1 MPAGE
6 FEDVDACLFD
16 MDGVLTDTARI
27 HSAAWKRTFDAFL
40 AARPEAAGE
49 DHRAFSDDDYAAHVD
64 GLPRD
69 DGVRNFL
76 ASRGVTLPEGG
87 PDDGPD
93 AETVHGLGQRKNA
106 LVGPLIDEGGV
117 VVYPGTLA
125 LLDVLRERAMPCA
138 VVSSSANTKRV
149 LTAAGVLDRF
159 SAVVD
164 GSTLRAR
171 GLKGKPAPD
180 TFLAA
185 AADLGVPPARAA
197 VFEDALAG
205 VEAGRA
211 GAFGL
216 VVGVDRVGHADALRE
231 HGADVVVQD
240 LQELA

>member
-1 MPAGE
+1 MPGPLD
-6 FEDVDACLFD
+6 DVDACLFD

-27 HSAAWKRTFDAFL
+27 HAAAWKQTFDAFL
-40 AARPEAAGE
+40 AARPAAPGE
-49 DHRAFSDDDYAAHVD
+49 DHGPFTDDDYAAHVD
-64 GLPRD
+64 GLPRE

-76 ASRGVTLPEGG
+76 ASRGVTLPEGDAG
-87 PDDGPD
+87 DGPD
-93 AETVHGLGQRKNA
+93 AATVHGLGERKNA
-106 LVGPLIDEGGV
+106 LVGRLIDAGGV
-117 VVYPGTLA
+117 EAYPGTLA
-125 LLDVLRERAMPCA
+125 LLDVLRDRGMPCA

-149 LTAAGVLDRF
+149 LGAAGVLDRF
-159 SAVVD
+159 AAVVD
-164 GSTLRAR
+164 GSTLKAR

-185 AADLGVPPARAA
+185 ASDLGVPPDRAA

-216 VVGVDRVGHADALRE
+216 VVGVDRVGHADALRS

-240 LQELA
+240 LRELA